1 MTAERE
7 AALATAPPHLLRGP
21 ALSAA
26 VTLAATAVVA
36 AVDPH
41 QPGTYP
47 VCPFLLLTGHPCPL
61 CGGLRA
67 VNDLLH
73 LRVADALGSNVLVVV
88 GVVAAVVLWAR
99 WAALRARG
107 RNAVFVDPQPWLSA
121 TALAVLIGFGV
132 LRNLPFAAG
141 LAP

>member
-1 MTAERE
+1 MTAGP
-7 AALATAPPHLLRGP
+7 AAMVATPPRLLRGP

-26 VTLAATAVVA
+26 ATLAATAVVG

-41 QPGTYP
+41 RPGTYP
-47 VCPFLLLTGHPCPL
+47 VCPFLFLTGHPCPL

-67 VNDLLH
+67 VNDLVH
-73 LRVADALGSNVLVVV
+73 LRVADAVGSNVLVVV
-88 GVVAAVVLWAR
+88 GVILAVALWAR
-99 WAALRARG
+99 WTAVRARG
-107 RNAVFVDPQPWLSA
+107 VNAAFVNPPGWLSM
-121 TALAVLIGFGV
+121 TALGVLIGFGV